1 MPFILAL
8 LGAAAAVFFYVNRA
22 RNAANAVSDIAD
34 VANDVGLAIRRFGFK
49 RRANTHPVDDIDSV
63 GLAVAGIALS
73 FVSLDG
79 PPLQNDQDMIQ
90 RTLENRYGMNETAS
104 QEAMV
109 LGRWFIGECG
119 NATMAFERITKRLFK
134 IGGVET
140 VEGLMAVLSATA
152 SDGDIPFTTRQSEA
166 ISDVKR
172 IFRL

>member
-8 LGAAAAVFFYVNRA
+8 LGAAAAVFFYMNRA
-22 RNAANAVSDIAD
+22 RNVAHAASEIAD
-34 VANDVGLAIRRFGFK
+34 VANDVRLAIRRFGFK

-63 GLAVAGIALS
+63 GLAVAGVALS

-79 PPLQNDQDMIQ
+79 LPTQNDQDMIQ
-90 RTLENRYGMNETAS
+90 RTLETRYGMNESAS
-104 QEAMV
+104 QEALV
-109 LGRWFIGECG
+109 RGRWFISECG

-134 IGGVET
+134 IGGVESL
-140 VEGLMAVLSATA
+140 EGLMAVLSATA
-152 SDGDIPFTTRQSEA
+152 APGETPFTTRQSEA